1 MVIITLMAE
10 RECTAM
16 YNLNP
21 LSLSWA
27 SAINWKV
34 LNVTTASETDSMTA
48 GQKSNMFVPLAV
60 LLFSTWEVKAVQVT
74 NQTGDEVSSS
84 LCPQHWID
92 ASLTGLG
99 CLYFNSSSEVTW
111 EEAGNICQAP
121 ENDALLLEI
130 GSELQLDFVRSELV
144 FLQDS
149 GLVDLTGDWW
159 TGGTDQG
166 RDGRWNWAGSLENV
180 GDFVWH
186 HIEPNGGTSENC
198 LLLPNGYGFLGND
211 FPCTG
216 NRYFICQKK

>member
-1 MVIITLMAE
+1 MAE
-10 RECTAM
+10 REGTAM

-48 GQKSNMFVPLAV
+48 GQKSNMLVPLLAV
-60 LLFSTWEVKAVQVT
+60 LLLSTWGGKAMQVT
-74 NQTGDEVSSS
+74 NQTGKVSSG

-130 GSELQLDFVRSELV
+130 GSELQMDFVRSELV
-144 FLQDS
+144 FL
-149 GLVDLTGDWW
+149 
-159 TGGTDQG
+159 
-166 RDGRWNWAGSLENV
+166 
-180 GDFVWH
+180 H
-186 HIEPNGGTSENC
+186 
-198 LLLPNGYGFLGND
+198 
-211 FPCTG
+211 
-216 NRYFICQKK
+216 